1 MVKVYFE
8 SSNHAEL
15 IAVFDNE
22 ETYSLCLDALEK
34 EAKDNNMVVT
44 ESIESDTL
52 KEFNELYKENDS
64 LSSDNWSLEC
74 DNDNLSDE
82 INGIQTKLDQVS
94 ELIVENISHSDLQDL
109 KELIAQ
115 FKKDRFII

>member
-15 IAVFDNE
+15 VAVFVNE

-52 KEFNELYKENDS
+52 KEFNELYKENES
-64 LSSDNWSLEC
+64 LSSENWSLEC
-74 DNDNLSDE
+74 DNDSLSEQITELEDRLRPIE
-82 INGIQTKLDQVS
+82 GIGID
-94 ELIVENISHSDLQDL
+94 NISHSDLQDL